1 MKSIFKIFAAQ
12 SKTESEERLNNMDE
26 TIDTIA
32 KLTLGLET
40 LETRN
45 MDSLDFHEFSVG
57 NIKAALREAYL
68 AGQKHG
74 EAATPLFSLRR
85 RANRGTL

>member
-1 MKSIFKIFAAQ
+1 MKSIFNIFAAQ
-12 SKTESEERLNNMDE
+12 SKTEAEERLNMDE

-32 KLTLGLET
+32 KSTLGLET

-57 NIKAALREAYL
+57 MIKAALREAYL

-74 EAATPLFSLRR
+74 SCGPSVLSA
-85 RANRGTL
+85 

>member
-1 MKSIFKIFAAQ
+1 MKSIFKILLL
-12 SKTESEERLNNMDE
+12 SPRPKPKRLNNMDE

-57 NIKAALREAYL
+57 NIKAALSEAYL

-74 EAATPLFSLRR
+74 SCDPSVLSA
-85 RANRGTL
+85 